1 MSGDAPPPGKEL
13 VSGAEMP
20 SDPRHTCDE
29 GGAPTSAGQAAG
41 CPGQRALSQEGPGG
55 ASWGSVLLLLL
66 SRCDCGELVLDPEAL
81 HKEAQD
87 GAVQVLLEGGAAEV
101 VTLVRVDLKGA
112 ENSATRPPP
121 WRPGARE
128 TRRPPTARA
137 ARLVAPTAQGILRVS
152 GKESDDTLFSRL
164 GASGS
169 ACSDPLHGSRLRDHR
184 GRGWACRGQ
193 DSQRTGGNRVSATP
207 VSAGSSRFTKHRGF
221 PGPQCPEVSNGDEH
235 HHQI

>member
-1 MSGDAPPPGKEL
+1 M
-13 VSGAEMP
+13 
-20 SDPRHTCDE
+20 
-29 GGAPTSAGQAAG
+29 GQAAG

-55 ASWGSVLLLLL
+55 ASWGSVLLLVL

-101 VTLVRVDLKGA
+101 VALVRVDLKGA
-112 ENSATRPPP
+112 EDSATWPPP
-121 WRPGARE
+121 PCGPGARE
-128 TRRPPTARA
+128 TRGPPAARA
-137 ARLVAPTAQGILRVS
+137 AGPLAPTAQGVLRVS

-164 GASGS
+164 CTSGS
-169 ACSDPLHGSRLRDHR
+169 ACSDPQHGSRLRDHR
-184 GRGWACRGQ
+184 GRGRACRGQ

-207 VSAGSSRFTKHRGF
+207 VSAGSSRLAKCRGF
-221 PGPQCPEVSNGDEH
+221 PGPQCPEVSNGDKH